1 MGVAHCCRAEAT
13 RVFTVA
19 TEIVAM
25 ARREVAQMSG
35 PDLPLQ
41 GWIRLTRSG
50 AMATDHPGL
59 PGDVIAVVAPSIYM
73 LPAGVPKCQAED
85 LQMASFAGALA
96 LAEGIDS
103 GHVTWT
109 RGIDQ
114 DAPDITVTPGDHSME
129 IELTALTAG
138 ALRAERRRLSDVA
151 EQVRDAIAGQTG
163 LSAALAGWT
172 VDLSDAAA
180 LRMPA
185 KSGAPATAARI
196 TALLAT
202 LASPGAVPSPP
213 YGDSTAAAAAGTPE
227 DSQVTGSA
235 AADSPDT
242 VDGIR
247 VRLVRD
253 GTIGVR
259 IVTRASQASV
269 TLGQARSKLS
279 ARLLDKNSKMRENV
293 VICAGDPDRD
303 GLVLPLDVAEFEL
316 LSVFGCG
323 ELPPTPHVKRA
334 WLHLAGTTEL
344 IPLVSVGKPE

>member
-1 MGVAHCCRAEAT
+1 
-13 RVFTVA
+13 
-19 TEIVAM
+19 
-25 ARREVAQMSG
+25 
-35 PDLPLQ
+35 
-41 GWIRLTRSG
+41 
-50 AMATDHPGL
+50 MATDHPSL
-59 PGDVIAVVAPSIYM
+59 PGDVIAVVAPSIYA
-73 LPAGVPKCQAED
+73 LPPGVPKCQAED
-85 LQMASFAGALA
+85 IQMASFAGALA

-114 DAPDITVTPGDHSME
+114 DAPDITVTVSDHSME

-163 LSAALAGWT
+163 LGAALAGWT

-202 LASPGAVPSPP
+202 LASPGAVPSPAR
-213 YGDSTAAAAAGTPE
+213 GDDTAAAADTPE
-227 DSQVTGSA
+227 DSRDTGSA
-235 AADSPDT
+235 AADSPEM

-247 VRLVRD
+247 VRLVRN
-253 GTIGVR
+253 GTVGVR

-269 TLGQARSKLS
+269 TLGEARSKLS

-316 LSVFGCG
+316 LSIFGCG
-323 ELPPTPHVKRA
+323 DLPPTPHVKRA

-344 IPLVSVGKPE
+344 IPLIRVRKPE